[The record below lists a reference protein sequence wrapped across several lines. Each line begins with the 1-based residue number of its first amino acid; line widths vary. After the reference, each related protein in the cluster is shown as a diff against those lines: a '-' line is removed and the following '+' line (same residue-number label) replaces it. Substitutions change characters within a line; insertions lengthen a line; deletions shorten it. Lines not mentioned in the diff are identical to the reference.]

1 MQSLYRTEDVS
12 DGVST
17 MMPNCSTCDKKH
29 ELDSCPMFSSPYYMG
44 IGGYKQFLS
53 DIVERN
59 GCFHHPNA
67 REYLM
72 ADVIKELDTLQTY
85 PVNMKAAVYLSD
97 VIAIIRDGVK

>member
-1 MQSLYRTEDVS
+1 MSEGIQK
-12 DGVST
+12 
-17 MMPNCSTCDKKH
+17 PNCSTCDKKH

-67 REYLM
+67 RAYLM
-72 ADVIKELDTLQTY
+72 QDVVKELEQLTSEYENGED
-85 PVNMKAAVYLSD
+85 D
-97 VIAIIRDGVK
+97 FRDGIKLGIKKAIALLKGVKE